1 MVMVFVVIRL
11 RFRRVKTLD
20 VVLVVV
26 GVECVGD
33 LQLLVALA
41 PPQLPTFKVCT
52 LHPSLCLSMIKFHT
66 LYSLIVVSF

>member
-1 MVMVFVVIRL
+1 MNYGDGFVVIRS
-11 RFRRVKTLD
+11 RFRRVKTWD

-33 LQLLVALA
+33 LQLLLVLA

-52 LHPSLCLSMIKFHT
+52 LHPSVLCLYDKSSK
-66 LYSLIVVSF
+66 LYIV